1 MYCKNPKP
9 KRLVLAACLA
19 PFLFAGA
26 GCSTSQ
32 AQRPAGAGAPPAVEI
47 VTVSAADIPL
57 FSAYPAQTYARDM
70 VEVRGRVAGNI
81 EKWLF
86 QPGTEVRAG
95 DTLYTLDLRPY
106 EAAVEQASGNLK
118 QSEADLQFAK
128 EQVALLQA
136 QAGLAT
142 AQANLVKAQQDY
154 ERIKP
159 LVAQDAAS
167 KQDLD
172 AATAALRAAEAN
184 LRSNTANVEQAR
196 LSTSTQI
203 QSTEGRVESQ
213 RAALRNAQL
222 NLEYATIRAPI
233 SGLIGDTMVPP
244 GGVVNPAS
252 QQPLTTIVP
261 LDPIWV
267 RFKISET
274 EYLKYRTH
282 LLSGAEDSL
291 ELLLADNSSYPIRG
305 RIVNAQN
312 KLDAGTGTLELQAR
326 FPNPKHA
333 LLPGQFGRV
342 RFQTEVRTGA
352 LMIPQRAVQQIQTV
366 QTVYTVENNDRISAR
381 PVVTGPRV
389 GEDWII
395 EQGLHPGDRVVVE
408 GLTRVRPGIAV
419 HAVPYR
425 KKG

>member
-1 MYCKNPKP
+1 M
-9 KRLVLAACLA
+9 
-19 PFLFAGA
+19 PFEF
-26 GCSTSQ
+26 
-32 AQRPAGAGAPPAVEI
+32 
-47 VTVSAADIPL
+47 
-57 FSAYPAQTYARDM
+57 
-70 VEVRGRVAGNI
+70 
-81 EKWLF
+81 
-86 QPGTEVRAG
+86 
-95 DTLYTLDLRPY
+95 
-106 EAAVEQASGNLK
+106 
-118 QSEADLQFAK
+118 
-128 EQVALLQA
+128 
-136 QAGLAT
+136 
-142 AQANLVKAQQDY
+142 
-154 ERIKP
+154 
-159 LVAQDAAS
+159 
-167 KQDLD
+167 DLD
-172 AATAALRAAEAN
+172 A
-184 LRSNTANVEQAR
+184 SVW
-196 LSTSTQI
+196 
-203 QSTEGRVESQ
+203 
-213 RAALRNAQL
+213 
-222 NLEYATIRAPI
+222 P
-233 SGLIGDTMVPP
+233 MVPP

-274 EYLKYRTH
+274 EYLKYHTH

-291 ELLLADNSSYPIRG
+291 ELLLADNSVYPNRG

-366 QTVYTVENNDRISAR
+366 QTVYTVEGDDRISAR

-395 EQGLHPGDRVVVE
+395 EQGLHAGDRVVVE
-408 GLTRVRPGIAV
+408 GLTRVRPGIVV